1 MARSHESR
9 VAPSGALAGVP
20 PPAPLTVGSWN
31 VNSVRAR
38 LLRLLGW
45 LARRR
50 PDVAC
55 LQETNAWWDY
65 REGAFHRGWG
75 RPGVCPSDHAPVV
88 LTLAARLRRAA
99 SAGRGSAATAG
110 GR

>member
-1 MARSHESR
+1 MSR
-9 VAPSGALAGVP
+9 EWDPSRAPAGVT

-38 LLRLLGW
+38 LPRLLGW

-55 LQETNAWWDY
+55 LQETNTWWDY

-75 RPGVCPSDHAPVV
+75 RKGCLPCGSRPVV
-88 LTLAARLRRAA
+88 LTLAAL
-99 SAGRGSAATAG
+99 
-110 GR
+110 

>member
-9 VAPSGALAGVP
+9 VAPGGALAGVP

-38 LLRLLGW
+38 LPRLLGW

-55 LQETNAWWDY
+55 LQETNTWWDY
-65 REGAFHRGWG
+65 REGRSIADGGARVSAL
-75 RPGVCPSDHAPVV
+75 RITPPS
-88 LTLAARLRRAA
+88 
-99 SAGRGSAATAG
+99 S
-110 GR
+110 